1 MDSGS
6 KYTHSLLKGEYI
18 MDTYLYGLLG
28 LSLAANAFSAI
39 STLVA
44 NSKKRDEDNQRTISS
59 VYEEMSRKIETE
71 ISHAHNA
78 LTSVQT
84 EITKEIDDV
93 RKEFNDNI
101 DTLSRMI
108 EDLTD
113 KVYENQVY
121 DLDDYTEPKVKSKSS
136 RKSKKRN

>member
-1 MDSGS
+1 
-6 KYTHSLLKGEYI
+6 

-39 STLVA
+39 NTLVA
-44 NSKKRDEDNQRTISS
+44 NSKKRDDENQRTING
-59 VYEEMSRKIETE
+59 VHEETNKRIDLE
-71 ISHAHNA
+71 ISSLRN
-78 LTSVQT
+78 
-84 EITKEIDDV
+84 EIDSQINDV
-93 RKEFNDNI
+93 RREFNDNI

-121 DLDDYTEPKVKSKSS
+121 DLDDYTEPKAKTKSS

>member
-1 MDSGS
+1 
-6 KYTHSLLKGEYI
+6 

-71 ISHAHNA
+71 ISHANNA

>member
-1 MDSGS
+1 
-6 KYTHSLLKGEYI
+6 

-39 STLVA
+39 NTLVA
-44 NSKKRDEDNQRTISS
+44 NSKKRDDDNQRTISS
-59 VYEEMSRKIETE
+59 VYDEMTRKIESE
-71 ISHAHNA
+71 ISSIHYAANDIR
-78 LTSVQT
+78 T

-93 RKEFNDNI
+93 RKEFNNNI

-121 DLDDYTEPKVKSKSS
+121 DLDNYTGTKGKTKVS

>member
-1 MDSGS
+1 
-6 KYTHSLLKGEYI
+6 

-39 STLVA
+39 NTLVA

-59 VYEEMSRKIETE
+59 IYDEMNRKIDDLSNDTNHRFCGLEDLTNSRLTSE
-71 ISHAHNA
+71 ISD
-78 LTSVQT
+78 LRQ
-84 EITKEIDDV
+84 
-93 RKEFNDNI
+93 EFNDNI
-101 DTLSRMI
+101 DSFSTMI

-113 KVYENQVY
+113 KVYESQVY
-121 DLDDYTEPKVKSKSS
+121 DLDNYTGTKGKAKVS

>member
-1 MDSGS
+1 
-6 KYTHSLLKGEYI
+6 

-28 LSLAANAFSAI
+28 VSLAANAFSFI
-39 STLVA
+39 GNLVA
-44 NSKKRDEDNQRTISS
+44 SSKKRDDENQRTING
-59 VYEEMSRKIETE
+59 VYDELNRKIESE
-71 ISHAHNA
+71 ISSIHYAANDVRA
-78 LTSVQT
+78 

-93 RKEFNDNI
+93 RREFNDNI

-113 KVYENQVY
+113 KVYESQVY
-121 DLDDYTEPKVKSKSS
+121 DLDNYTGTKGKTKVS